1 MTHPRRRLSA
11 AEVEAVCVAYSLG
24 DPISSDLV
32 HEGTSSLYRTVCA
45 SPQGS
50 RTVAMKV
57 QDSGEAVSAAKSL
70 EAIVLSAIRPSF
82 PSVPT
87 LLRPGAT
94 RIPMR
99 TLEWGLAGRR
109 FTVSVYD
116 WVDVGR
122 PWLWTAE
129 QRRGSVE
136 ALSLLQEGLDAIG
149 SEIDVVHKAEFRPS
163 ILDIDFPGFVREFGA
178 AERRRRQVDSAA
190 GIDQPQLSYLDDRF
204 NLVQRTFLDDWR
216 HLAKTSIGLAHAEFT
231 PGNCGY
237 AENGA
242 VTIVF
247 DFESIRLGV
256 LPLFGAITVGSF
268 CLDRRA
274 APLVVV
280 AAMREVV
287 DGLRRSCPQ
296 LSLPAGLTAP
306 LLRLA
311 YLDAIRRQ
319 LQARKA
325 NPIRRWGFLKEDMNN
340 LCWLD
345 HHESLI
351 AGI

>member
-1 MTHPRRRLSA
+1 
-11 AEVEAVCVAYSLG
+11 
-24 DPISSDLV
+24 
-32 HEGTSSLYRTVCA
+32 
-45 SPQGS
+45 
-50 RTVAMKV
+50 MKV
-57 QDSGEAVSAAKSL
+57 QDSGTAVSAAKSL
-70 EAIVLSAIRPSF
+70 EAIVLSAIRASF

-87 LLRPGAT
+87 LLRPGAAP
-94 RIPMR
+94 IPMR
-99 TLEWGLAGRR
+99 TLEWGLVGRR
-109 FTVSVYD
+109 FTVSAYD

-122 PWLWTAE
+122 PWQWTAE

-136 ALSLLQEGLDAIG
+136 ALSLLQQGLDAI
-149 SEIDVVHKAEFRPS
+149 SAKLDVVHKAEFRPS

-190 GIDQPQLSYLDDRF
+190 GLDLLQLSYLDDRF
-204 NLVQRTFLDDWR
+204 NFVHRTFLDDWR
-216 HLAKTSIGLAHAEFT
+216 HLAKTSTGLAHADFT

-247 DFESIRLGV
+247 DFESIRLGA
-256 LPLFGAITVGSF
+256 LPLFGATTVGSF
-268 CLDRRA
+268 CLNRQA

-280 AAMREVV
+280 AAMQEIL
-287 DGLRRSCPQ
+287 DGLRRSCPP
-296 LSLPAGLTAP
+296 LSPAAGLTVP

-319 LQARKA
+319 LQKRKG